1 MKNITLLLLVL
12 LTAVGGAKAD
22 TGKCVI
28 DLTQFSSSGSETTY
42 DPATLEMQT
51 TAGWSGGIQW
61 WPSYRW
67 VATKFVVKTTN
78 LAKLKIEV
86 IYDDDTST
94 RSLPGTEAT
103 TFEVATNPNRII
115 KAFKIQDQQP
125 STVTFEKAYL
135 ESPGAIALTYFAQKE
150 AASTWNA
157 STGLLEVA
165 EGKAWHDA
173 IQYWPGDGSTL
184 SGSKLVIYSEENAD
198 FKATVSYV
206 GGGDANNGNT
216 DKHSLTL
223 DPSKNIAGIT
233 YQGVNTGTY
242 HITDICLIP
251 QTVFLDEYNSPT
263 LSGVSGV
270 NVVMNREMKKGWNSL
285 CLPFATTAEALGKC
299 KAYEFKSAT
308 QSSVTFSEV
317 TELTAGTP
325 YLVKFDAAVSNLT
338 FENVDITETPA
349 GNVKKGEP
357 GEEVTFQGTYARID
371 DGKDKYGVMTDG
383 YIKKGIQGAYFDG
396 YRAYFTGL
404 TVPPEGKSR
413 VLLLDDDVTG
423 ISNVSV
429 KTDNNNDMY
438 TLSGMKVNGR
448 PQKGIYIQNGKKYIV
463 K

>member
-1 MKNITLLLLVL
+1 MKKITLLLLVL
-12 LTAVGGAKAD
+12 LTAVVGAKAD

-28 DLTQFSSSGSETTY
+28 DLTQFSSRGTETTY
-42 DPATLEMQT
+42 TSETKKMET
-51 TAGWSGGIQW
+51 TTGWSGGIQW

-67 VATKFVVKTTN
+67 VATKFVVKTTA

-86 IYDDDTST
+86 IYDDDDPST
-94 RSLPGTEAT
+94 QSLPEAAAT
-103 TFEVATNPNRII
+103 IFEVATDPNRII
-115 KAFKIQDQQP
+115 KAFKIQDQQA
-125 STVTFEKAYL
+125 STVTFDEAYL
-135 ESPGAIALTYFAQKE
+135 ESPGAIALTNFAQKE
-150 AASTWNA
+150 AASTWNT
-157 STGLLEVA
+157 STGELVLTA
-165 EGKAWHDA
+165 SWSDA
-173 IQYWPGDGSTL
+173 IQYWPGGDPAL

-242 HITDICLIP
+242 HITGVCLIP
-251 QTVFLDEYNSPT
+251 QTVFLDERNPTT
-263 LSGVSGV
+263 LSKVSGV

-285 CLPFATTAEALGKC
+285 CLPFATTAEALGC
-299 KAYEFKSAT
+299 KAYAFKSAT
-308 QSSVTFSEV
+308 SNSVTFSEV
-317 TELTAGTP
+317 TELAAGIP

-338 FENVDITETPA
+338 FENVNITATEA
-349 GNVKKGEP
+349 GSDKQSVGQDK
-357 GEEVTFQGTYARID
+357 EVIFKGTYEYIN
-371 DGKDKYGVMTDG
+371 GVNKYGVMTDG
-383 YIKKGIQGAYFDG
+383 YIKKGITGAHFYG
-396 YRAYFTGL
+396 YRAYFEGL
-404 TVPPEGKSR
+404 SEGEGAAR